1 MRYQEELRHNFFSA
15 IQYAVADKDGLVG
28 EKAEGLTAFDNGAPV
43 TEWTMFDLASLT
55 KALLTAPAFYL
66 LFDKSLV
73 RPEDTLDRFLRGQRP
88 VPIQRLLNHT
98 SGYPAYIEFF
108 HDDRSKTYEERR
120 TSVLDRIAALRGIEP
135 PVYSDLNFIL
145 LGFVLEKIFGARLE
159 TVWSRLLDEL
169 KFPQGPMLFATRPLL
184 KQHVAATMFS
194 PVRRR
199 LCHGEV
205 EDENCRYL
213 DSAAGHAGLFGTA
226 GTVAV
231 YLMKLL
237 EQPWFRFHLGNL
249 GGAGFD
255 KPQGSDSQYGRNA
268 HARMVGHLG
277 FTGTAFL
284 LDPERSRAAVIL
296 TNRTHP
302 DPNKENW
309 RDRIKAVRQELFDTL
324 LPV

>member
-1 MRYQEELRHNFFSA
+1 MRYQEELKNGFFSA
-15 IQYAVADKDGLVG
+15 VQYAVADKDGLVG
-28 EKAEGLTAFDNGAPV
+28 EKAEGLTAFENGSPV

-55 KALLTAPAFYL
+55 KALFTAPAFYL
-66 LFDKSLV
+66 LFNKSVV
-73 RPEDTLDRFLRGQRP
+73 RPEDTLDRFFPGQRP
-88 VPIQRLLNHT
+88 VPLLRLLNHT
-98 SGYPAYIEFF
+98 SGYPAYAEFF
-108 HDDRSKTYEERR
+108 RDGRTGGYEERR
-120 TSVLDRIAALRGIEP
+120 AKILARIARIKDIEP

-145 LGFVLEKIFGARLE
+145 LGFVLEKIFNDRLDG
-159 TVWSRLLDEL
+159 VFSRFLDEL
-169 KFPQGPMLFATRPLL
+169 KFPQGPLLYATRPLL
-184 KQHVAATMFS
+184 KQHTAATMFS
-194 PVRRR
+194 PERQRV
-199 LCHGEV
+199 CHGEV
-205 EDENCRYL
+205 EDENCWYL
-213 DSAAGHAGLFGTA
+213 DAAAGHAGLFGTA

-237 EQPWFRFHLGNL
+237 DQPWFRFHLGNL

-255 KPQGSDSQYGRNA
+255 RPQGSDSHYGRNA
-268 HARMVGHLG
+268 HARMIGHLG

-284 LDPERSRAAVIL
+284 IDPEKGRAAVVL